1 MAIGVC
7 SSKLRICS
15 MKCPSIADRASRKL
29 LRRWARLDLIVV
41 DELGY
46 LNLRPE
52 QTNLF
57 FKLMEERYGRKPTI
71 ITITKNYAGVLS
83 PPLVLWSA
91 LSAVTFF
98 LLLFVF
104 CWHHRST
111 YNRVSS

>member
-57 FKLMEERYGRKPTI
+57 FKLMEERYRRKPTI
-71 ITITKNYAGVLS
+71 ITITKNSAAVLS
-83 PPLVLWSA
+83 PPL
-91 LSAVTFF
+91 
-98 LLLFVF
+98 
-104 CWHHRST
+104 RSEEHT
-111 YNRVSS
+111 SELQSPV

>member
-57 FKLMEERYGRKPTI
+57 FKLMEERYRRKPTI
-71 ITITKNYAGVLS
+71 ITTNLPYESWPALLGNKELTEALLS
-83 PPLVLWSA
+83 RLRHQCQTFQINGPSLRPPQS
-91 LSAVTFF
+91 
-98 LLLFVF
+98 
-104 CWHHRST
+104 
-111 YNRVSS
+111 

>member
-57 FKLMEERYGRKPTI
+57 FKLMEERYRRDRKSTRLNSSHQI
-71 ITITKNYAGVLS
+71 ISYA
-83 PPLVLWSA
+83 
-91 LSAVTFF
+91 
-98 LLLFVF
+98 VF
-104 CWHHRST
+104 CLKKKIPST
-111 YNRVSS
+111 NLD